1 MPMVFCPEGC
11 RCNSQV
17 LPIWNNT
24 MLIKIFQQL
33 QITKTTVY
41 SLVLVC
47 FWTFVISA
55 SLIVNSMMKQT
66 GLLCATH
73 AFIWFAGL
81 ICLYIGATMIKLRS
95 HECNLA
101 ENELRRVNKV
111 LESQAT
117 TDSLTGIYNR
127 RKFLE
132 LLQMKIR
139 ESKRYE
145 VPLELIFFDI
155 DHFKEINDNY
165 GHEAGDSI
173 LRELTSLVSRIT
185 RQADIFAR
193 FGGEEFVILAHN
205 SDVGVG
211 CELAEKIR
219 RAVNQ
224 HSFTQV
230 GRVTCSFGVAQ
241 YLPEDTTDSIIRRA
255 DDAMYTAKKRG
266 RNLVENCCDCQREKE
281 TLSSG

>member
-1 MPMVFCPEGC
+1 
-11 RCNSQV
+11 
-17 LPIWNNT
+17 
-24 MLIKIFQQL
+24 MLTGKQDPTRR
-33 QITKTTVY
+33 TKPDTNY
-41 SLVLVC
+41 LLFVC
-47 FWTFVISA
+47 GWTFAIA
-55 SLIVNSMMKQT
+55 LSLLVNITADRHESVTVAPIVESMMCKQPE
-66 GLLCATH
+66 LLWATH
-73 AFIWFAGL
+73 GVIWLLGLFGLNAGL
-81 ICLYIGATMIKLRS
+81 AKLRS
-95 HECNLA
+95 RTEKCVMA
-101 ENELRRVNKV
+101 EEELRLVNRV

-132 LLQMKIR
+132 LLQQEIR

-145 VPLELIFFDI
+145 IPLELIFFDI

-173 LRELTSLVSRIT
+173 LQELASLVNSMI

-205 SDVGVG
+205 SDVGAG

-219 RAVNQ
+219 RAVHLHN
-224 HSFTQV
+224 FTQA

-241 YLPEDTTDSIIRRA
+241 YLPDDTTDSIIKRA
-255 DDAMYTAKKRG
+255 DDAMYSAKKRG
-266 RNLVENCCDCQREKE
+266 RNLVENFCDCQQGKT
-281 TLSSG
+281 TLSLG

>member
-1 MPMVFCPEGC
+1 
-11 RCNSQV
+11 
-17 LPIWNNT
+17 
-24 MLIKIFQQL
+24 MLIGKQDPTRR
-33 QITKTTVY
+33 TKPGTNY
-41 SLVLVC
+41 LLFVC
-47 FWTFVISA
+47 GWTFAIALSLLVNITAVRHENVTVAPIVESA
-55 SLIVNSMMKQT
+55 MWKQPGLLWATHGIIWLLGLFGLTAGYAGLKRRTEKCDMAEAELKRVNS
-66 GLLCATH
+66 
-73 AFIWFAGL
+73 
-81 ICLYIGATMIKLRS
+81 
-95 HECNLA
+95 
-101 ENELRRVNKV
+101 V

-117 TDSLTGIYNR
+117 TDYLTGIYNR

-132 LLQMKIR
+132 LLQLKIN

-145 VPLELIFFDI
+145 IPLELIFFDI

-173 LRELTSLVSRIT
+173 LKELASLVNGMI

-219 RAVNQ
+219 RAVQ
-224 HSFTQV
+224 LHSFTRT

-241 YLPEDTTDSIIRRA
+241 FLPDDTTDSIIKRA

-266 RNLVENCCDCQREKE
+266 RNLVENCCDCQPGKA
-281 TLSSG
+281 TLSPG